1 MTQTETVENGS
12 APPEA
17 IQKDLHE
24 LALRVGQL
32 EAERTLLEQENK
44 SLRFMLERVI
54 DHRQKSHSELVL
66 LITGLV
72 SRLQI
77 SDVGAVVS
85 RLVEHNSNVSQ
96 YLAALIKGNAESN
109 LPEQPAILKTLELA
123 KKDLTAAIK
132 PVVEELIQLEA
143 PFEKA
148 MLQTILAQPDHFF
161 TPKTIRANRCF
172 VKGQVPRE
180 RILREFGEAALVF
193 FNDVTTDPKLNPN
206 PRPEEIALCFKP
218 DFETLF
224 EQQPAILPEKRAELL
239 DLYQKIQRSKG
250 ASEQTRSQK
259 NAFTRL
265 SFLVELLRYYENQ
278 NTEAPD
284 VVFAQRLPALIEQLV
299 ITGPQDALE
308 EKLISQAEGLIGF
321 VISREH
327 RLMIINNI
335 GKGGAGAKT
344 LKYVL
349 RFRAEAGA
357 DQDYLIAEFVKHLIT
372 LQKPPVPENLAGI
385 LRLVKPDTQ
394 VQVVKAVVVSDRMRS
409 NEAEALGKA
418 IGQALGLKDIERQLK
433 PPELAPEAERQ
444 LAWSKIKDLI
454 AQRGEPASVAA
465 VIRDRLHSRYDA
477 EELKQSWITL
487 IDADA
492 ISLIRIFCQL
502 PYRADGQTDAIART
516 VMETY
521 VTRLIHEKYAA
532 AYGKVVTSLRNMF
545 KAKPDSPTLLNFL
558 ALVRWVHP
566 EAANKICAD
575 IGMPVP
581 A

>member
-259 NAFTRL
+259 NSFTRL

-349 RFRAEAGA
+349 RFRADAGA
-357 DQDYLIAEFVKHLIT
+357 DQDYLIAEFVKHLIA

-385 LRLVKPDTQ
+385 LRLVKPDIQ

-487 IDADA
+487 IEADA

-521 VTRLIHEKYAA
+521 VTRLIHEKYAS

>member
-1 MTQTETVENGS
+1 
-12 APPEA
+12 
-17 IQKDLHE
+17 
-24 LALRVGQL
+24 
-32 EAERTLLEQENK
+32 
-44 SLRFMLERVI
+44 
-54 DHRQKSHSELVL
+54 
-66 LITGLV
+66 
-72 SRLQI
+72 
-77 SDVGAVVS
+77 
-85 RLVEHNSNVSQ
+85 
-96 YLAALIKGNAESN
+96 
-109 LPEQPAILKTLELA
+109 
-123 KKDLTAAIK
+123 
-132 PVVEELIQLEA
+132 
-143 PFEKA
+143 
-148 MLQTILAQPDHFF
+148 
-161 TPKTIRANRCF
+161 
-172 VKGQVPRE
+172 
-180 RILREFGEAALVF
+180 
-193 FNDVTTDPKLNPN
+193 
-206 PRPEEIALCFKP
+206 
-218 DFETLF
+218 
-224 EQQPAILPEKRAELL
+224 
-239 DLYQKIQRSKG
+239 
-250 ASEQTRSQK
+250 
-259 NAFTRL
+259 
-265 SFLVELLRYYENQ
+265 
-278 NTEAPD
+278 
-284 VVFAQRLPALIEQLV
+284 
-299 ITGPQDALE
+299 
-308 EKLISQAEGLIGF
+308 
-321 VISREH
+321 
-327 RLMIINNI
+327 
-335 GKGGAGAKT
+335 
-344 LKYVL
+344 
-349 RFRAEAGA
+349 
-357 DQDYLIAEFVKHLIT
+357 
-372 LQKPPVPENLAGI
+372 
-385 LRLVKPDTQ
+385 VKPDIQ

-521 VTRLIHEKYAA
+521 VTRLIHEKYAS